1 MKMSNLKITIAVLS
15 ILLLSTSPIFAWGQ
29 SHPRA
34 MGMAG
39 AYTALGTGLEATAY
53 NPANLGLSN
62 NRSFSLDFV
71 GFGLSLKNNSFSLS
85 DYNKYNGQ
93 FLDTDDK
100 EAILDRIPA
109 EGLNLNLLTE
119 ANVLSFSINRVALSF
134 RTFGASKLNLD
145 KDPFELFLYG
155 NAVKSEVNLSDT
167 KGEAFG
173 IGDAA
178 LSYGH
183 PIKKWEG
190 GELAVGITTHF
201 FYGAAYEKIVHAE
214 GGVNTT
220 DDGFTGDGT
229 MIIRQCIG
237 GQGFGMDIGVAM
249 IFENNWVF
257 SAGLQNLYSQ
267 INWNGQPEE
276 TVFTFEFT
284 EPINFDDI
292 ADDDSDSL
300 VESSDT
306 TYDINAFTTR
316 LSPVFKIGLSRT
328 LNKLTWA
335 VDWEQGTISSASQS
349 VTPRISTGLE
359 YKAISFL
366 PVRMGVSFGGD
377 RGNIL
382 ATGFGIYMGPYQI
395 DFAIANNGSFN
406 PNSTKGLDFGFAMG
420 LRF

>member
-1 MKMSNLKITIAVLS
+1 MRNSTFKITIAVLS
-15 ILLLSTSPIFAWGQ
+15 VILLSSGPIFAWGQ

-34 MGMAG
+34 MAMGG

-62 NRSFSLDFV
+62 NRSFSLDIV
-71 GFGLSLKNNSFSLS
+71 GVGLSLKNNSFSLA
-85 DYNKYNGQ
+85 DYNTYNGQ
-93 FLDTDDK
+93 FLDNGDK
-100 EAILDRIPA
+100 KAILDKIPN
-109 EGLNLNLLTE
+109 EGLQLDFITE
-119 ANVLSFSINRVALSF
+119 ANVLSFSVNRVAMSF
-134 RTFGASKLNLD
+134 RTLGASKLSLD

-155 NAVKSEVNLSDT
+155 NAVKSEVDLSET
-167 KGEAFG
+167 EGEAYG

-183 PIKKWEG
+183 PLKKWDG
-190 GELAVGITTHF
+190 GELAVGATAHF
-201 FYGAAYEKIVHAE
+201 FYGAAYQKIINAE

-229 MIIRQCIG
+229 MTIRQCIG
-237 GQGFGMDIGVAM
+237 GQGYGMDIGMAM
-249 IFENNWVF
+249 IFENSWVF
-257 SAGLQNLYSQ
+257 SASYQNLYSK

-284 EPINFDDI
+284 EPINFDNI

-306 TYDINAFTTR
+306 TYDTEAFSTTV
-316 LSPVFKIGLSRT
+316 SPVLKLGLSRAY
-328 LNKLTWA
+328 NKLTWA
-335 VDWEQGTISSASQS
+335 IDWEQGVRSSASQS
-349 VTPRISTGLE
+349 VNPRISAGLE
-359 YKAISFL
+359 YKPVGFL
-366 PVRMGVSFGGD
+366 PLRLGSSFGGD
-377 RGNIL
+377 RGTIL

-406 PNSTKGLDFGFAMG
+406 PGATKGIDFGFAMG